1 MKNLKSLFETPK
13 RAVITCICAIA
24 LLAGIGTVS
33 VFAAGAIAENTSI
46 GTENAQNFAF
56 ADAGVDPLDA
66 ENVKVK
72 FDFEQG
78 QFVYEVDFTAN
89 GTEYEYY
96 IKASDGTVVK
106 KESEIVN
113 AALANAGAD
122 TTTNQTA
129 SYIGV
134 DSAVT
139 VALAHAGLENDD
151 VVFTKSKQDTDDGT
165 VVYDIEFYT
174 SEYEYDY
181 EINATTGAI
190 MSYSINTLN
199 IASGEEVY
207 ISLASAKTIALA
219 NAGVAASDASF
230 TKAQET
236 VDDGR
241 TVYEIEFYTSSAKYD
256 YEIDALTGIIL
267 EKDVEILTAS
277 GNDNSSSTSTTTYIG
292 VDAAT
297 AIALADAGVSES
309 DTTFTKARQDTDD
322 GIVVYDIEFYTTG
335 YEYEYEINAATGA
348 IVDKSVETLA
358 TSGSTGGA
366 SSGSTTTTYIGVDS
380 AKEIA
385 LADAGVSSADATFTK
400 AKQDTDDG
408 IVVYDIEFYTTG
420 YEYEYEINAATGA
433 IVDKSV
439 ETLATSGSTG
449 GSSTGSTT
457 TTAYISVDEAKAV
470 ALADAGVSS
479 ANATFTK
486 AKQDTDDGI
495 VVYDIE
501 FYTSDC
507 KYEYEI
513 NAATGSVMTFSMS
526 GDSLDWDYD
535 ASGSSTSGTYIYV
548 DTAKQIALD
557 DAGVSKSNAT
567 FTKVKQDIDDGI
579 VVYDIE
585 FYTTNYEYEYE
596 INAATGAIVS
606 RSASA
611 LKSASNSGTSTGTT
625 ISVDEAKA
633 IALSHAGYSASQVTF
648 SKAKLDK
655 DDGVTVYE
663 IEFYVGNIEYEYE
676 INAATGAILEYDSEV
691 DD

>member
-113 AALANAGAD
+113 AALANAGAE

-207 ISLASAKTIALA
+207 ISLSSAKTIALA
-219 NAGVAASDASF
+219 NAGVAASDVSF

-241 TVYEIEFYTSSAKYD
+241 TVYEIEFYTSVAKYD
-256 YEIDALTGIIL
+256 YEIDAQTGIIL

-348 IVDKSVETLA
+348 IIDKSVE
-358 TSGSTGGA
+358 
-366 SSGSTTTTYIGVDS
+366 
-380 AKEIA
+380 A
-385 LADAGVSSADATFTK
+385 LS
-400 AKQDTDDG
+400 
-408 IVVYDIEFYTTG
+408 
-420 YEYEYEINAATGA
+420 
-433 IVDKSV
+433 
-439 ETLATSGSTG
+439 TSGSTG

-579 VVYDIE
+579 VVYEIE

>member
-13 RAVITCICAIA
+13 RAFITCICAIA

-219 NAGVAASDASF
+219 NAGVAASDVSF

-267 EKDVEILTAS
+267 EKDVEILMAS

-322 GIVVYDIEFYTTG
+322 GVVVYDIEFYTTG

-348 IVDKSVETLA
+348 IIDKSVEALS
-358 TSGSTGGA
+358 TSGSTGGN
-366 SSGSTTTTYIGVDS
+366 SSGNSTGSTTTTYIGVDS

-408 IVVYDIEFYTTG
+408 VVVYDIEFYTTG
-420 YEYEYEINAATGA
+420 YEYEYEINA
-433 IVDKSV
+433 
-439 ETLATSGSTG
+439 
-449 GSSTGSTT
+449 
-457 TTAYISVDEAKAV
+457 
-470 ALADAGVSS
+470 
-479 ANATFTK
+479 
-486 AKQDTDDGI
+486 
-495 VVYDIE
+495 
-501 FYTSDC
+501 
-507 KYEYEI
+507 
-513 NAATGSVMTFSMS
+513 
-526 GDSLDWDYD
+526 
-535 ASGSSTSGTYIYV
+535 
-548 DTAKQIALD
+548 
-557 DAGVSKSNAT
+557 
-567 FTKVKQDIDDGI
+567 
-579 VVYDIE
+579 
-585 FYTTNYEYEYE
+585 
-596 INAATGAIVS
+596 
-606 RSASA
+606 
-611 LKSASNSGTSTGTT
+611 
-625 ISVDEAKA
+625 
-633 IALSHAGYSASQVTF
+633 
-648 SKAKLDK
+648 
-655 DDGVTVYE
+655 
-663 IEFYVGNIEYEYE
+663 
-676 INAATGAILEYDSEV
+676 
-691 DD
+691 

>member
-56 ADAGVDPLDA
+56 ADAGVDPVDA

-113 AALANAGAD
+113 AALANTGAETAGTD
-122 TTTNQTA
+122 TTTNQTV

-139 VALAHAGLENDD
+139 IALAHAGLENDE

-174 SEYEYDY
+174 SGYDYDY

-190 MSYSINTLN
+190 MSYSIDALN
-199 IASGEEVY
+199 VSSGEEVY
-207 ISLASAKTIALA
+207 ISLSSAKTIALA
-219 NAGVAASDASF
+219 NAGAAASDVSF
-230 TKAQET
+230 TKAEET
-236 VDDGR
+236 SDDGR
-241 TVYEIEFYTSSAKYD
+241 TVYDIEFYTSGAKYD

-277 GNDNSSSTSTTTYIG
+277 GNDNSSSASTTIYIG

-309 DTTFTKARQDTDD
+309 ETTFTKARQDTDD
-322 GIVVYDIEFYTTG
+322 GVVVYDIEFYTTG
-335 YEYEYEINAATGA
+335 YEYEYEINASTGA
-348 IVDKSVETLA
+348 IIDKSVEALA
-358 TSGSTGGA
+358 TSGSTGGN
-366 SSGSTTTTYIGVDS
+366 STGGTTTTTTYIGVDS

-385 LADAGVSSADATFTK
+385 LADAGVSSA
-400 AKQDTDDG
+400 
-408 IVVYDIEFYTTG
+408 
-420 YEYEYEINAATGA
+420 
-433 IVDKSV
+433 
-439 ETLATSGSTG
+439 
-449 GSSTGSTT
+449 
-457 TTAYISVDEAKAV
+457 
-470 ALADAGVSS
+470 
-479 ANATFTK
+479 NATFTK
-486 AKQDTDDGI
+486 AKQDTDDG
-495 VVYDIE
+495 V
-501 FYTSDC
+501 
-507 KYEYEI
+507 
-513 NAATGSVMTFSMS
+513 
-526 GDSLDWDYD
+526 
-535 ASGSSTSGTYIYV
+535 
-548 DTAKQIALD
+548 
-557 DAGVSKSNAT
+557 
-567 FTKVKQDIDDGI
+567 

-585 FYTTNYEYEYE
+585 FYTTSYEYEYE
-596 INAATGAIVS
+596 VNASTGAIVS

-625 ISVDEAKA
+625 ISVDEAKE

-676 INAATGAILEYDSEV
+676 INATTGAILEYDSDV

>member
-13 RAVITCICAIA
+13 RAVITCICAAA

-66 ENVKVK
+66 ENVTVK

-113 AALANAGAD
+113 AALANAGSETTGTD

-190 MSYSINTLN
+190 MSYSINALN

-219 NAGVAASDASF
+219 NAGVAASDVTF

-241 TVYEIEFYTSSAKYD
+241 TVYDIEFYTSSAKYD

-267 EKDVEILTAS
+267 EKDVEIFTAS

-335 YEYEYEINAATGA
+335 YEYEYEINATTGV
-348 IVDKSVETLA
+348 IIDKSVEALA
-358 TSGSTGGA
+358 TSGSTGG
-366 SSGSTTTTYIGVDS
+366 SSTGSTTTTTYIGVDS

-408 IVVYDIEFYTTG
+408 VVVYDIEFYTTG
-420 YEYEYEINAATGA
+420 YEYEYE
-433 IVDKSV
+433 
-439 ETLATSGSTG
+439 
-449 GSSTGSTT
+449 
-457 TTAYISVDEAKAV
+457 
-470 ALADAGVSS
+470 
-479 ANATFTK
+479 
-486 AKQDTDDGI
+486 
-495 VVYDIE
+495 
-501 FYTSDC
+501 
-507 KYEYEI
+507 
-513 NAATGSVMTFSMS
+513 
-526 GDSLDWDYD
+526 
-535 ASGSSTSGTYIYV
+535 
-548 DTAKQIALD
+548 
-557 DAGVSKSNAT
+557 
-567 FTKVKQDIDDGI
+567 
-579 VVYDIE
+579 
-585 FYTTNYEYEYE
+585 
-596 INAATGAIVS
+596 
-606 RSASA
+606 
-611 LKSASNSGTSTGTT
+611 
-625 ISVDEAKA
+625 
-633 IALSHAGYSASQVTF
+633 
-648 SKAKLDK
+648 
-655 DDGVTVYE
+655 
-663 IEFYVGNIEYEYE
+663 
-676 INAATGAILEYDSEV
+676 
-691 DD
+691 

>member
-113 AALANAGAD
+113 AALANAGAE

-219 NAGVAASDASF
+219 NAGVAASDVSF

-267 EKDVEILTAS
+267 EKDVEIFTAS
-277 GNDNSSSTSTTTYIG
+277 GNDSGSSASTTYIG

-309 DTTFTKARQDTDD
+309 DTTFTKAR
-322 GIVVYDIEFYTTG
+322 
-335 YEYEYEINAATGA
+335 
-348 IVDKSVETLA
+348 
-358 TSGSTGGA
+358 
-366 SSGSTTTTYIGVDS
+366 
-380 AKEIA
+380 
-385 LADAGVSSADATFTK
+385 
-400 AKQDTDDG
+400 QDTDDG

-548 DTAKQIALD
+548 YTAKQIALD